1 MSLSRKA
8 RIRLL
13 ALLTIGAA
21 LYIFRAP
28 ILRAAAHGWIID
40 EPAIPA
46 QAIVV
51 LGGGEDYRP
60 FAAAELYKK
69 GIAPIILVPK
79 VELDATQTLGL
90 RPTTTQIILGVLNSQ
105 RIPDPAIQLYADNV
119 GSTRDE
125 AVGVQTW
132 VAAQNPPLAPAVL
145 VIPTDPFATRR
156 TNAFFE
162 KTLPNLDIRV
172 LVTTPKDI
180 DVETWW
186 TQERSL
192 ISFQN
197 EVIKWAFYKVK
208 Y

>member
-13 ALLTIGAA
+13 ATVILGTLL
-21 LYIFRAP
+21 YFFRAP

-46 QAIVV
+46 QAIVI
-51 LGGGEDYRP
+51 LGGGEEYRP

-90 RPTTTQIILGVLNSQ
+90 RPTTTQIILGVLKSQ
-105 RIPDPAIQLYADNV
+105 GVPDTSIQLYGDNV

-132 VAAQNPPLAPAVL
+132 VAAQNPPLSPAVL

-172 LVTTPKDI
+172 IVTTPKDI

-197 EVIKWAFYKVK
+197 EVIKWLFYKVK